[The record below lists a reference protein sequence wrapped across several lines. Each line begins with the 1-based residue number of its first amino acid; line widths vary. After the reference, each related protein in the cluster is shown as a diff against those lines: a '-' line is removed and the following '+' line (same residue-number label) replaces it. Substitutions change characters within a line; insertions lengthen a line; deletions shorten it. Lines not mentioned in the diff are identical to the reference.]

1 MINMQNIP
9 TPPTLNDTFTE
20 LSKILEKSM
29 FFSNEEKI
37 QILKIHEFRVLNFY
51 MSEIETSLRAIAN
64 EKQ

>member
-1 MINMQNIP
+1 MENIP

-29 FFSNEEKI
+29 IFSNEEKI

-51 MSEIETSLRAIAN
+51 MSEIEASLRSMAN
-64 EKQ
+64 DK